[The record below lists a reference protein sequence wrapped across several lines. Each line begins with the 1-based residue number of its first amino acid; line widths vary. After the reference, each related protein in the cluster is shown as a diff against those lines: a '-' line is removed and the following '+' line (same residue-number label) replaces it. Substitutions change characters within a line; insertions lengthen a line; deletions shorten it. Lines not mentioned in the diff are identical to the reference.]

1 MLRTAGIARRGL
13 VGGVVMSDWVDGL
26 PPAAHARAARQ
37 RASGVAGSLLSA
49 PGAAAVR
56 AVALQPVGEVFGSVV
71 MQLGWAGGGCGFW
84 GATGFGTTGFGTNG
98 FGTNG
103 FGSVANGGGTAALTG
118 GVFSGGFLGTGGG
131 RGPLGGAYGTWTTPV
146 LTTGGA
152 GGRNAGFG
160 SYVQAFGRAWH
171 GAHDRMVAE
180 ARLLGAD
187 GVVGVEIRRER
198 LEGQI
203 WEYTATGTAVRSLDT
218 SISPSAGGGTPWT
231 AGFSAEHTTVL
242 LQSGY
247 VPRGMALG
255 LSVSTKHEDP
265 LLKQQRSMW
274 TDNTEVD
281 GLTELLEAA
290 RDDARAQLVRRAA
303 PLRGSDLVISSNSV
317 GEFETQCGEEVDLH
331 AEAVFVATVIA
342 PGPMHAFRN
351 HSETAKA
358 RRDVTTVI
366 PLTDPGVR
374 SATRHR

>member
-1 MLRTAGIARRGL
+1 
-13 VGGVVMSDWVDGL
+13 MSDRADEARGPWVDGL

-49 PGAAAVR
+49 PGAAAIR

-71 MQLGWAGGGCGFW
+71 MQLGWTGGGCGFW
-84 GATGFGTTGFGTNG
+84 GVNGFGTTGYGTV
-98 FGTNG
+98 
-103 FGSVANGGGTAALTG
+103 SNGGGTAALTG
-118 GVFSGGFLGTGGG
+118 GVFRGPFLGSGATNSPFGGY
-131 RGPLGGAYGTWTTPV
+131 GAWTTPV
-146 LTTGGA
+146 LTTGGR

-160 SYVQAFGRAWH
+160 SYVQAFGHAWH

-180 ARLLGAD
+180 ATLLGAD
-187 GVVGVEIRRER
+187 GIVDVHVRRER

-218 SISPSAGGGTPWT
+218 SVSPSASGGTPWT

-265 LLKQQRSMW
+265 VLKSQRSMW
-274 TDNTEVD
+274 SDNTEID

-290 RDDARAQLVRRAA
+290 RDDARAQLARRAA
-303 PLRGSDLVISSNSV
+303 PLRGSDLVVTENHV
-317 GEFETQCGEEVDLH
+317 GEFETPCGEEVDLH

-342 PGPMHAFRN
+342 PGPMHAFRD
-351 HSETAKA
+351 HSATARA

-366 PLTDPGVR
+366 PLRDPGVR
-374 SATRHR
+374 SARRHL

>member
-1 MLRTAGIARRGL
+1 
-13 VGGVVMSDWVDGL
+13 MSDWVDGL

-49 PGAAAVR
+49 PGAAAIR

-71 MQLGWAGGGCGFW
+71 MQLGWTGGGCGFW
-84 GATGFGTTGFGTNG
+84 GVNAFGTTGFGAV
-98 FGTNG
+98 
-103 FGSVANGGGTAALTG
+103 SNGGGTAALTG

-131 RGPLGGAYGTWTTPV
+131 RGPLGGAFGTWTTPV
-146 LTTGGA
+146 LTTGGG
-152 GGRNAGFG
+152 GGRNAVFG

-171 GAHDRMVAE
+171 GAHDRMTAE
-180 ARLLGAD
+180 ATMLGAD
-187 GVVGVEIRRER
+187 GVVDVHIRRER

-218 SISPSAGGGTPWT
+218 SISPSAGRGTPWT

-265 LLKQQRSMW
+265 VLKQQRSMW
-274 TDNTEVD
+274 ADNTEID

-290 RDDARAQLVRRAA
+290 RDDARTQLARRAA
-303 PLRGSDLVISSNSV
+303 PLRGSDLVVTGNSV
-317 GEFETQCGEEVDLH
+317 AEFETPCGEEVDLH

-351 HSETAKA
+351 TSETAKA

-374 SATRHR
+374 SATRHL